1 MADAILDSLAGLPTV
16 PTYLVLMFLSALE
29 NVFPPVPAD
38 VAVALGAFLAHRG
51 EVSAPLLGLLCWGAN
66 TASSAGVY
74 FLARAYGAAFFA
86 TGWRRSLLPPE
97 AMDALHEAYA
107 RHGVAGIFFTRF
119 LPGLRAAVTPFAGIA
134 GVSPLR
140 ALVPAAS
147 ASAIWY
153 AFLTAAGATFGRNW
167 EAVKG
172 LLDSA
177 NRALAAA
184 AVVATLLLGAYLWRL
199 VRERRRRP

>member
-1 MADAILDSLAGLPTV
+1 VADAILDALAGLPTV
-16 PTYLVLMFLSALE
+16 PTYLVLMLLSALE

-51 EVSAPLLGLLCWGAN
+51 QVSAPLLGILCWGAN

-74 FLARAYGAAFFA
+74 FLARAYGVEFFA

-97 AMDALHEAYA
+97 ALDALHEAYA
-107 RHGVAGIFFTRF
+107 RHGVGGIFFTRF

-134 GVSPLR
+134 GLSPAR
-140 ALVPAAS
+140 ALVPAAA
-147 ASAIWY
+147 ASALWY
-153 AFLTAAGATFGRNW
+153 AFLTLAGAAFGKNW

-172 LLDSA
+172 LVETA
-177 NRALAAA
+177 NRALAIA
-184 AVVATLLLGAYLWRL
+184 AVGATLLLGAYLWRL
-199 VRERRRRP
+199 IRARRGRP

>member
-1 MADAILDSLAGLPTV
+1 VADAILDALARLPAV
-16 PTYLVLMFLSALE
+16 PTYLVLMLLSALE

-51 EVSAPLLGLLCWGAN
+51 EVSAPLLGFLCWSAN

-74 FLARAYGAAFFA
+74 FLARAHGAEFFS
-86 TGWRRSLLPPE
+86 TGWRRALLPRE

-119 LPGLRAAVTPFAGIA
+119 LPGLRAAVTPFAGVV
-134 GVSPLR
+134 GMSPFR
-140 ALVPAAS
+140 ALVPAAT
-147 ASAIWY
+147 ASALWY
-153 AFLTAAGATFGRNW
+153 AFLTVAGATFGRNW

-172 LLDSA
+172 LLDRA
-177 NRALAAA
+177 NHVLLIVAIVAS
-184 AVVATLLLGAYLWRL
+184 VVLGLYIGWLMRS
-199 VRERRRRP
+199 RRGNA